1 MTRPFSIA
9 FKQKMVERLTGR
21 AAALHQIREPQ
32 KSRSRATH
40 DRIDRSRWYG
50 ARLTSASSLPRS
62 DDQVVA
68 RNSSRSTRRSV
79 ASSGSF
85 LRLACSR
92 NAALIR
98 LW

>member
-1 MTRPFSIA
+1 
-9 FKQKMVERLTGR
+9 MVGGPHRAQPRLC
-21 AAALHQIREPQ
+21 IRLKNIKILGPC
-32 KSRSRATH
+32 ATH
-40 DRIDRSRWYG
+40 VRIDRSRWYG
-50 ARLTSASSLPRS
+50 ARLTSANSLPGS

>member
-1 MTRPFSIA
+1 MVASGGAAVYSISSI
-9 FKQKMVERLTGR
+9 MRLTR
-21 AAALHQIREPQ
+21 NPKAARITVRVS
-32 KSRSRATH
+32 SR
-40 DRIDRSRWYG
+40 G
-50 ARLTSASSLPRS
+50 LPRS

-85 LRLACSR
+85 LRLVCSR
-92 NAALIR
+92 KAALMR